1 MLKEIINALPIPQ
14 ILIAMIILCIFII
27 AAALL
32 TDTKIIKSS
41 LDGEQY
47 NVIGCFDN
55 SKEAADL
62 MAKVNGIILEF
73 LNYLKNKY
81 RVNQTVSIGLS
92 REISQNI
99 HRTSMLNGSTI
110 GSEDKSPQELIVE
123 RILTNYNPEVIY
135 ENQPT
140 GKDGTSYTLDKGSK
154 LVLCLRDKKT
164 KQLHDLHIL
173 VFVALHEVAH
183 MGNETW
189 GHDDKFWQTFKFLL
203 NEARMAGIHNPQDYA
218 RNPVIYCGLPI
229 DYNPFYDNTIKNIV

>member
-1 MLKEIINALPIPQ
+1 MDIKTLVKSLPITQ
-14 ILIAMIILCIFII
+14 LLIAMIVVLAFII
-27 AAALL
+27 IVKL
-32 TDTKIIKSS
+32 TTNTTIIKSS
-41 LDGEQY
+41 FDGENY

-62 MAKVNGIILEF
+62 MAKVNSIILDF

-81 RVNQTVSIGLS
+81 EINKVSSINDNMRGVS
-92 REISQNI
+92 FGGSAGA
-99 HRTSMLNGSTI
+99 RTMKNTQMI
-110 GSEDKSPQELIVE
+110 IE

-164 KQLHDLHIL
+164 KQLHDIDIL

-203 NEARMAGIHNPQDYA
+203 NEAKLAGIHNPKDYA
-218 RNPVIYCGLPI
+218 LHPVVYCGLPI
-229 DYNPFYDNTIKNIV
+229 DYNPFYDPSIKNI

>member
-1 MLKEIINALPIPQ
+1 MDFIKNLPITQ
-14 ILIAMIILCIFII
+14 ILIASIVLLIFVI
-27 AAALL
+27 AIKLT
-32 TDTKIIKSS
+32 TDTTVIKSS
-41 LDGEQY
+41 FDGEHY

-62 MAKVNGIILEF
+62 MARVNSIVLDF
-73 LNYLKNKY
+73 LNYLKDKYEINK
-81 RVNQTVSIGLS
+81 VSINDNMRTTTFGGSAGNSFNSS
-92 REISQNI
+92 RSKPTQII
-99 HRTSMLNGSTI
+99 I
-110 GSEDKSPQELIVE
+110 E

-164 KQLHDLHIL
+164 KQLHDIDIL

-203 NEARMAGIHNPQDYA
+203 QEARLAGIHQPKDYA
-218 RNPVIYCGLPI
+218 LHPVVYCGLPI
-229 DYNPFYDNTIKNIV
+229 DYNPFYDNSIKNIWM

>member
-1 MLKEIINALPIPQ
+1 MDFKSLVKSLPITQ
-14 ILIAMIILCIFII
+14 MLIAMIVILIFII
-27 AAALL
+27 VVKLT
-32 TDTKIIKSS
+32 TDTTAIKSS
-41 LDGEQY
+41 FDGENY

-62 MAKVNGIILEF
+62 MAKVNSIVLNF
-73 LNYLKNKY
+73 LNYLKDKYEINKVFNDNM
-81 RVNQTVSIGLS
+81 RG
-92 REISQNI
+92 
-99 HRTSMLNGSTI
+99 TSFGDSAGTRPMKNT
-110 GSEDKSPQELIVE
+110 QLIIE

-164 KQLHDLHIL
+164 KKLHDIDIL

-203 NEARMAGIHNPQDYA
+203 NEARLAGIHYPKDYA
-218 RNPVIYCGLPI
+218 LSPVVYCGLPI
-229 DYNPFYDNTIKNIV
+229 DYNPFYDNTIKLL